1 LAKKNRYSSIL
12 QPRQVGVGL
21 PEVAVLL
28 LYDVEENKLRNK
40 IIEQCMN
47 YGLVRIQYSAFMGK
61 INRNHRQELCLK
73 IQELVADQI
82 ARVHVFPIQED
93 AVRDIWVLDQMTK
106 RDDNERLHEGT
117 SQTSATES
125 AEITEM
131 QPKLVSQ
138 PKLPGLK
145 VIKLEDR

>member
-1 LAKKNRYSSIL
+1 MAKKNRYSSIL

-106 RDDNERLHEGT
+106 RDDDERLQEGT
-117 SQTSATES
+117 TQSTP
-125 AEITEM
+125 AEV